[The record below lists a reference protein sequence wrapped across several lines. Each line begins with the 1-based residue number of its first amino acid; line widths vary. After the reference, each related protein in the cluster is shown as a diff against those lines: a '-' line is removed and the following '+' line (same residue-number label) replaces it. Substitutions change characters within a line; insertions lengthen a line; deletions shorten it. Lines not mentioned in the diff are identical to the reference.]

1 MSFLKSIKSIS
12 IGSLACASLGS
23 VSVTQAEEFGKGVYV
38 NLGIG
43 TGTYSDII
51 WSDGAVDT
59 FEYGFGFETGIGYD
73 FGKRFR
79 TELTYSNLSSEND
92 NLGQDGTF
100 NSIIFNGFIDF
111 PISDSKYTPFIGLGF
126 GTTKA
131 DADDLCTAGTST
143 DCEDNV
149 ATFSVSG
156 GLAYAIN
163 DSTELTAKATYLGF
177 DDISMNNNGTA
188 FTVLESE
195 TFTIHLGARVKF

>member
-1 MSFLKSIKSIS
+1 MSFLKSFKSASIS
-12 IGSLACASLGS
+12 TLACAALGS
-23 VSVTQAEEFGKGVYV
+23 ASVTKAEEFGKGVYV

-43 TGTYSDII
+43 TGTYSDVI
-51 WSDGAVDT
+51 WSDGVVDT
-59 FEYGFGFETGIGYD
+59 FEYGFGFEAGIGYD

-79 TELTYSNLSSEND
+79 TEITYSNLASEND
-92 NLGQDGTF
+92 NLGKDGTF
-100 NSIIFNGFIDF
+100 NSLIFNTFIDF
-111 PISDSKYTPFIGLGF
+111 PISDSKYTPFIGLGL

-131 DADDLCTAGTST
+131 DADDLCTSGTST
-143 DCEDNV
+143 DCEDDV

-195 TFTIHLGARVKF
+195 TFTIHFGARVKF